1 MKTTLGQIYNNW
13 AAIGKLSAIDLPAKQ
28 AYGLARF
35 LKDASTHYEEVE
47 RLRTTIVTRYGTAD
61 DAGNVTVQSEKMP
74 EFLQEFG
81 DLLATEVDVYDPA
94 LTVEH
99 LSEAK
104 LSALTFFGLTW
115 LIDRPGDSA

>member
-1 MKTTLGQIYNNW
+1 MKATLGQIYNNW
-13 AAIGKLSAIDLPAKQ
+13 AAIGKLSSIDLPAKQ

-35 LKDASTHYEEVE
+35 LKEASSHYEEVE
-47 RLRTTIVTRYGTAD
+47 QLRTTIVTRYGTAD
-61 DAGNVTVQSEKMP
+61 DAGNITVRTEKMP
-74 EFLQEFG
+74 EFLAEFG
-81 DLLATEVDVYDPA
+81 ELLATEVDVYDPA

-115 LIDRPGDSA
+115 LIDRPRESA